1 MNMNSIFKFLFISL
15 VLANPLCA
23 FSQPSNLN
31 FKCEVEG
38 TKSYFPRGPK
48 PPEKIGGKISLTLR
62 VDRGRLLMFQ
72 IQGASDL
79 KMTGIVGKFSNEL
92 PEGFDLSNESAY
104 SYESNGVTAEG
115 GTKNIF
121 TINRRSLQIDVEN
134 WFVVIKSG
142 MVTTS
147 YSGDCE
153 LLDRPK
159 F

>member
-1 MNMNSIFKFLFISL
+1 MTSILKFLLFSFI
-15 VLANPLCA
+15 LANPLCA

-31 FKCEVEG
+31 FKCQVEG
-38 TKSYFPRGPK
+38 TKSYISRGSIPS
-48 PPEKIGGKISLTLR
+48 EKIGGKVSLTLR
-62 VDRGRLLMFQ
+62 VDRGRLLMFD

-79 KMTGIVGKFSNEL
+79 KLTGIVGKFSTEL

-104 SYESNGVTAEG
+104 SYESNGVTPEG
-115 GTKNIF
+115 GTKHTF
-121 TINRRSLQIDVEN
+121 TINRRSLQINVEK
-134 WFVVIKSG
+134 WLVVVKSG
-142 MVTTS
+142 MITTS